1 LVIGEGASEKKQRE
15 VQMKHVGTS
24 GEETNWTDG
33 KPKLG
38 DFEGRRPNSKEVAT
52 TLLSQKREKLGD
64 LILQVTLV
72 SRATFSFLMP
82 SPSLFL
88 H

>member
-1 LVIGEGASEKKQRE
+1 LVIGEGLRRRNSGK

-38 DFEGRRPNSKEVAT
+38 
-52 TLLSQKREKLGD
+52 TLKGGDQTPKR
-64 LILQVTLV
+64 
-72 SRATFSFLMP
+72 
-82 SPSLFL
+82 
-88 H
+88 